1 MKKQLIA
8 TVLCCSTMLSST
20 VACAATMSPTATPMT
35 TVSASPDAS
44 SDPLF
49 ISGKPGDIF
58 TSGDMVF
65 EIVPYDASE
74 EVISSPT
81 PRVSTRRWS
90 ISLSGDAMSKEI
102 EITASLPYAKVN
114 INNTSSSHIVFTITQ
129 GSPSGDV
136 VKGTNVTIDGKTSIN
151 VYSTNKWP
159 AGWYYANFTS
169 GKANMKGTSSCRVA
183 STKDELDL

>member
-74 EVISSPT
+74 EAISSLRS
-81 PRVSTRRWS
+81 PRVLPPAMWS
-90 ISLSGDAMSKEI
+90 RAPM
-102 EITASLPYAKVN
+102 
-114 INNTSSSHIVFTITQ
+114 
-129 GSPSGDV
+129 
-136 VKGTNVTIDGKTSIN
+136 
-151 VYSTNKWP
+151 
-159 AGWYYANFTS
+159 
-169 GKANMKGTSSCRVA
+169 
-183 STKDELDL
+183 

>member
-1 MKKQLIA
+1 MKKQPIA
-8 TVLCCSTMLSST
+8 AMLCCGTMLSGIA
-20 VACAATMSPTATPMT
+20 ACTAADAPTAAPMT

-58 TSGDMVF
+58 T
-65 EIVPYDASE
+65 
-74 EVISSPT
+74 
-81 PRVSTRRWS
+81 
-90 ISLSGDAMSKEI
+90 
-102 EITASLPYAKVN
+102 
-114 INNTSSSHIVFTITQ
+114 
-129 GSPSGDV
+129 SGDV